1 MFLKI
6 SVRILA
12 REASEV
18 PLMTPPTTTT
28 TTIAGWNILKVDQE
42 ALGNSYCSHIKVSD
56 HLRGHH
62 VSLAA
67 PEGSLVSKL

>member
-42 ALGNSYCSHIKVSD
+42 ALGNSYCSHIE
-56 HLRGHH
+56 
-62 VSLAA
+62 VSLIISEAIMFLLLHQR
-67 PEGSLVSKL
+67 GSL